1 MVQLIMAVA
10 DVQPIQFFFC
20 VLYMRHNLID
30 QTHNLFTCLVFH
42 FFDCF
47 SPSQYTL
54 LECIH
59 TCS

>member
-42 FFDCF
+42 FFDSFLVSALCF
-47 SPSQYTL
+47 ASYL
-54 LECIH
+54 L
-59 TCS
+59 